1 MTTLSHDDSAKI
13 HAALRA
19 AQARTDA
26 RFAMMI
32 VPVSDRY
39 ALYPLSFAGAMA
51 LAVGGALAFFWQKI
65 GLQIGFLIEA
75 AAFGLAAIVCD
86 WRPLKLA
93 LVPRPIKEM
102 RARAMAHRE
111 FAAGILAAQDHKDG
125 LLFFASLG
133 ERYVEIVASRDL
145 HARVGEEAWNRIVA
159 AFSESAK
166 QGRLVQGFIDAIE
179 ACARHLEAHYPAPA
193 AA

>member
-1 MTTLSHDDSAKI
+1 MQKLSHEDSAKI

-26 RFAMMI
+26 RLALMI

-39 ALYPLSFAGAMA
+39 ALYPLVFAGALA
-51 LAVGGALAFFWQKI
+51 LAVGGALAFFWQDI
-65 GLQIGFLIEA
+65 GLQIAFLIEA
-75 AAFGLAAIVCD
+75 ATFGVTAIACD
-86 WRPLKLA
+86 VQPVKLA
-93 LVPRPIKEM
+93 LVPRTIKEAS
-102 RARAMAHRE
+102 ARVMAHRE

-166 QGRLVQGFIDAIE
+166 HGRLVQAFVDAIE
-179 ACARHLEAHYPAPA
+179 ACAQHLETHYPASA